1 MRPAVAITGISGNL
15 GRVVAKLLHTEERI
29 IGIDRRPFPGKPKD
43 IELYQLDLRKKRC
56 EDIFR
61 KERIRALIHLGL
73 VHGHSDRVGDHHSFN
88 VLGTTNVLE
97 CCARHGV
104 PKVVVL
110 SSGTVYGPS
119 PDNSNF
125 LTEDAP
131 LMAAAR
137 FPEMRDLIEVD
148 MFAQSFFYRHPK
160 IETVIL
166 RPVHIVGPTVRN
178 AASQYLRTRHPW
190 TLMGFDPLL
199 QLIHAQDVARAIQ
212 RALEPGIRGV
222 YNVVGPGEAPLSYIL
237 RELGRTPIPIPH
249 PAARPFLKALFRYK
263 LAGFRAA
270 ELDFLQYLCAV
281 DGSRAQRD
289 WGWRPRFGLIETIH
303 SVLPD

>member
-15 GRVVAKLLHTEERI
+15 GRVVAKRLHREERI
-29 IGIDRRPFPGKPKD
+29 IGIDRRPFLGKPKD
-43 IELYQLDLRKKRC
+43 LELHPLDLRKKKC

-61 KERIRALIHLGL
+61 KEKIRALVHLGL
-73 VHGHSDRVGDHHSFN
+73 VHGPQARVGEHHSRN

-97 CCARHGV
+97 YCARHGV
-104 PKVVVL
+104 KKVVVL

-148 MFAQSFFYRHPK
+148 MFAQSFFYRHPE

-166 RPVHIVGPTVRN
+166 RPVHVVGPTIRN
-178 AASQYLRTRHPW
+178 AASSYLRLKRPW
-190 TLMGFDPLL
+190 TLMGFDPVL
-199 QLIHAQDVARAIQ
+199 QLIHAEDVARAVQ
-212 RALEPGIRGV
+212 KVLEPGIRGV
-222 YNVVGPGEAPLSYIL
+222 YNVVGPGEVPLSVIL
-237 RELGRTPIPIPH
+237 RQLGRQPFPVPH
-249 PAARPFLKALFRYK
+249 LAARPLVKALFRY
-263 LAGFRAA
+263 GVVDFPAA
-270 ELDFLQYLCAV
+270 ELDFLQYLCAL
-281 DGSRAQRD
+281 DGARAARD
-289 WGWRPRFGLIETIH
+289 WGWKPEVPLAETIH
-303 SVLPD
+303 SVLGD